1 VDQKEELA
9 TFLASTAT
17 FSATA
22 DTFLRDNERRLVTL
36 AAASRP
42 SLEVYRKY
50 APEFPC
56 MAKGLTQWQPRVE
69 RSFGGLQPGL
79 HITLEV
85 TKDNGPYTNGQQPK
99 FLEDRGP
106 QCYGLP
112 KPKVPADDIIYKDGY
127 KDGQASTTQAQ
138 ASAAAVSAD
147 PALYLA
153 QPQVQRR
160 MLDSVVAPVLGVP
173 YDGVPDIA
181 ELLFGPVARGT
192 TVGLT

>member
-1 VDQKEELA
+1 
-9 TFLASTAT
+9 
-17 FSATA
+17 
-22 DTFLRDNERRLVTL
+22 
-36 AAASRP
+36 
-42 SLEVYRKY
+42 
-50 APEFPC
+50 

-85 TKDNGPYTNGQQPK
+85 TRDNGQYKSGDQPK
-99 FLEDRGP
+99 FLDDRGP

-112 KPKVPADDIIYKDGY
+112 KPQVPAPDVNYRDGY
-127 KDGQASTTQAQ
+127 RDGQAGTVQ
-138 ASAAAVSAD
+138 AAAIAAN

-153 QPQVQRR
+153 EPQVQRQ

-173 YDGVPDIA
+173 SDGVPDIA